1 MLQTDLNGVMNEL
14 KTNKTCH
21 FILLILICIVIY
33 WIIAKYLPEKNKFKN
48 IYPNVLYG
56 TGTGR
61 CNSDIPKLDEAII
74 RNMIDLPN
82 RNPAFLTSSMVIP
95 AKQPNN
101 EDQRKTRMDVL
112 NMFYDTFDDNITNI
126 NQRPQGLYL
135 TP

>member
-1 MLQTDLNGVMNEL
+1 MLQTDLNGVMHEL
-14 KTNKTCH
+14 KTNKTCQ
-21 FILLILICIVIY
+21 FILLILICIVLY
-33 WIIAKYLPEKNKFKN
+33 WVIARYLPAKNKFMN
-48 IYPNVLYG
+48 LYPNVLYG
-56 TGTGR
+56 VGTNR
-61 CNSDIPKLDEAII
+61 CNGDIPKLDEVII

-82 RNPAFLTSSMVIP
+82 RNPAYLTSSMVIP
-95 AKQPNN
+95 ANQPSN